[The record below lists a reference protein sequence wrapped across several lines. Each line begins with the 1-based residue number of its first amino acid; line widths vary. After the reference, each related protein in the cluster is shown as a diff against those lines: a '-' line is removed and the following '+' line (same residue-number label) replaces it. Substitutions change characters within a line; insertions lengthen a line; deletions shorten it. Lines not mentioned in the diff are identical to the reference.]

1 MRRRTGDSSR
11 LSFSVRE
18 EIAQRIGS
26 GDMSPGMRLPPEPS
40 LASELGVSRATL
52 REALRSLE
60 EDGFVTRTRG
70 AGTFVTHRPRLRSN
84 LDVNFG
90 VTDAIRASGS
100 RPGAEAVS
108 VTHVVASGDEGR
120 RLELRHGDRVAVIER
135 VRTADGRPVVYSR
148 DVLPK
153 AIVGDRV
160 DLAERLSQ
168 GSVYELLERDLGIV
182 VHHGLASFQPV
193 KADRAISSRLRV
205 IRGALL
211 LYLRQVD
218 YDEGGRPVLYSHEHH
233 LADAFEFT
241 VVRRGPGRGLS

>member
-1 MRRRTGDSSR
+1 MRKQRERAR

-26 GDMSPGMRLPPEPS
+26 GDIVPGSRLPPEPS

-70 AGTFVTHRPRLRSN
+70 AGTFVTHRPRLRTN

-100 RPGAEAVS
+100 KPGSEAIR
-108 VTHVVASGDEGR
+108 VTEVVASADQGR
-120 RLELRHGDRVAVIER
+120 RLELRHGDRVVVVDR

-153 AIVGDRV
+153 SIVGDGL
-160 DLAERLSQ
+160 DLADRLSAD
-168 GSVYELLERDLGIV
+168 SIYELLERDLDIV
-182 VHHGLASFQPV
+182 VHHGVASFQPV
-193 KADRAISSRLRV
+193 KADRRVASKLRV

-211 LYLRQVD
+211 IYIRQVD
-218 YDEGGRPVLYSHEHH
+218 YDEAGRPVLYSHEHH
-233 LADAFEFT
+233 LSDAFEFT
-241 VVRRGPGRGLS
+241 VVRRGPGRTLA